1 MSRAFIPS
9 YDIGKKIYDRAE
21 PPNGS
26 SAQRL
31 AEISLKKQNVIA
43 PNGEQLTNYH
53 KRLLPPGFEASHFTL
68 GTTPGMLELGGS
80 KIAALIC
87 YDAEFPEYVCQA
99 ALAGDDVVI
108 VPTALKAQRE
118 CVSDSILST
127 RALVNGLYVLY
138 AIHAGAE
145 DNS

>member
-1 MSRAFIPS
+1 
-9 YDIGKKIYDRAE
+9 
-21 PPNGS
+21 
-26 SAQRL
+26 
-31 AEISLKKQNVIA
+31 
-43 PNGEQLTNYH
+43 
-53 KRLLPPGFEASHFTL
+53 
-68 GTTPGMLELGGS
+68 MLELGSS

-87 YDAEFPEYVCQA
+87 YDSEFPEYVCQA

-118 CVSDSILST
+118 FVSDLMLTT

-145 DNS
+145 GNS

>member
-1 MSRAFIPS
+1 MIVL
-9 YDIGKKIYDRAE
+9 G
-21 PPNGS
+21 
-26 SAQRL
+26 
-31 AEISLKKQNVIA
+31 
-43 PNGEQLTNYH
+43 PNGEQLINYH
-53 KRLLPPGFEASHFTL
+53 KRLLPPIFEASYFTP
-68 GTTPGMLELGGS
+68 GTTPSMLELGGS